1 MEVRKLFAESMKAA
15 LNRVQTELGDDAL
28 ILSTRSVNGGVEVTV
43 STDLPEPVGTRAV
56 EARQQAA
63 VRYARDP
70 LLDRYEVE
78 ARLRRSGIDHERIAT
93 WMAGFEPSDPIRA
106 VARHMP
112 VAPRPVAP
120 ESGRWAVVGMPGAG
134 KTTLISSLA
143 SNHALRYGPD
153 NVALISMDTWRAGGA
168 EQLKI
173 VARLLGVPVFV
184 ARNAEDVARM
194 LKVVDSRS
202 LVLVDTPGIPLG
214 QKRHGLLEP
223 LAALMPLVLALPA
236 TLSATVQ
243 QRLLAEHDGVCDAL
257 AMTHLDQVVS
267 PGESIEVALRAQKYF
282 WWMTYGASIPDN
294 IDSADAVALAR
305 RVLALDEAVRAPIEH
320 EDARGP
326 GAGHRTES
334 KDIKS
339 AGHRTDRGDPGDE
352 QPSGPEAGQYR

>member
-1 MEVRKLFAESMKAA
+1 MEVRKLFAASMKDA
-15 LNRVQTELGDDAL
+15 LARVQAELGDDAL

-43 STDLPEPVGTRAV
+43 STDLPEPSGTRAV

-63 VRYARDP
+63 IRYARDP
-70 LLDRYEVE
+70 VLDQYEVE
-78 ARLRRSGIDHERIAT
+78 ARLRRSGIDQQRIAT
-93 WMAGFEPSDPIRA
+93 WMSGFDASDPLRTI
-106 VARHMP
+106 ARHMP
-112 VAPRPVAP
+112 VSPRPVAP

-134 KTTLISSLA
+134 KTTLVSSLA
-143 SNHALRYGPD
+143 ANHALRYGPD

-194 LKVVDSRS
+194 LKVVDSRA

-236 TLSATVQ
+236 TLSAGVQ
-243 QRLLAEHDGVCDAL
+243 ERLLAEHDGVCDAL
-257 AMTHLDQVVS
+257 AMTHLDQVVA
-267 PGESIEVALRAQKYF
+267 PGESIEQALRVQKYF

-305 RVLALDEAVRAPIEH
+305 RVLALDEGIRAPMEH
-320 EDARGP
+320 EDARGSGTGYRAGRNDDSQSSP
-326 GAGHRTES
+326 GG
-334 KDIKS
+334 
-339 AGHRTDRGDPGDE
+339 
-352 QPSGPEAGQYR
+352 GQYR